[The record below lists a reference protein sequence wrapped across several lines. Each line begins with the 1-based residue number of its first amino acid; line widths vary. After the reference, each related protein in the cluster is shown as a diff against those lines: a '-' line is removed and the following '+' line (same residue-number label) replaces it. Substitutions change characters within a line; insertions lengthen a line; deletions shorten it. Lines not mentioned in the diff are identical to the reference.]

1 VNDVLYLLTIV
12 VAFSLLALLIGL
24 LDRGDRSE

>member
-1 VNDVLYLLTIV
+1 MEHVNDVLFLLTIV

-24 LDRGDRSE
+24 LDRE